1 MLMQRIQ
8 KSLVAFFVCLGIFY
22 IAYETELSASMTEQI
37 ACNLPDKV
45 ATLNNEQ
52 SPMSL
57 VIGDRRNRV
66 QKNLWYR

>member
-1 MLMQRIQ
+1 MLMQCIQ

-22 IAYETELSASMTEQI
+22 IAYETELSSMTEQI

-52 SPMSL
+52 IPM
-57 VIGDRRNRV
+57 
-66 QKNLWYR
+66 

>member
-52 SPMSL
+52 IPM
-57 VIGDRRNRV
+57 
-66 QKNLWYR
+66 

>member
-37 ACNLPDKV
+37 ACNPPDKV
-45 ATLNNEQ
+45 TTLNNEQ
-52 SPMSL
+52 VPMQL

>member
-37 ACNLPDKV
+37 VCNLPDKV

-52 SPMSL
+52 IPMSL

>member
-45 ATLNNEQ
+45 TTLNNEQ
-52 SPMSL
+52 VPMQL